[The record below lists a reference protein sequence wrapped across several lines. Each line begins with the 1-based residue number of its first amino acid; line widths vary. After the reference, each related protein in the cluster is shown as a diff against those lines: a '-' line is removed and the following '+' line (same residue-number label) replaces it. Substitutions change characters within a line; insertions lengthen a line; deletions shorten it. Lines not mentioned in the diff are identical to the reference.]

1 VSAADG
7 WAEQLSGVLPDA
19 EAEFA
24 RSPGEWRNDLA
35 FFRMGVLCWFVD
47 EVLGVRYR
55 EDQVGLTAVFYDD
68 PADLFLHGLID
79 TRRGTCAN
87 MPALHVA
94 LAWRLGWPASL
105 ACAGCHV
112 LCRYDDGARAFNIEA
127 TNTGK
132 GGFHSHPDAYYRERY
147 NLTAESVRSGSSL
160 RALSPRELLGLF
172 VGFRARLYQ
181 DTGLVDETLADYR
194 LAHRLCPR
202 HDLLRKKAAGLGE

>member
-1 VSAADG
+1 MWHV
-7 WAEQLSGVLPDA
+7 QCHYSGHS
-19 EAEFA
+19 
-24 RSPGEWRNDLA
+24 RSHSFVVKWRSELM

-68 PADLFLHGLID
+68 PGDLFLHGLLE

-105 ACAGCHV
+105 ACAGWHV
-112 LCRYDDGARAFNIEA
+112 LCRYDDGRRVFNIEA

-132 GGFHSHPDAYYRERY
+132 GGFHAHPDAYYRERY
-147 NLTAESVRSGSSL
+147 GLTAESVRSGSYL
-160 RALSPRELLGLF
+160 RALRPRELLGLF

-181 DTGLVDETLADYR
+181 DTGRAAEALADYR
-194 LAHRLCPR
+194 LAHGLCPR
-202 HDLLRKKAAGLGE
+202 HDLLRTKTAGLAS